1 MFPFR
6 VK

>member
-6 VK
+6 P